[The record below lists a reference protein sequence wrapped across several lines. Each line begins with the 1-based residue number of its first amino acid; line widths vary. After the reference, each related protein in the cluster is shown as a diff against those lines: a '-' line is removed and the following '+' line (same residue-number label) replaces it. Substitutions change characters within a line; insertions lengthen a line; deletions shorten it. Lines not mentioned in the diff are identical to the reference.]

1 MPIAEHILSN
11 IESTAKKNPASLEN
25 ILCVIEF
32 IMRKYETFSWFFFCV
47 GLNLVEIDGV
57 GVGFY
62 LGACSQGKA
71 CSHDIRDVV
80 FDLSKR
86 VFSVFVYFH
95 LYHCL
100 LSVFYLILLGL
111 FRAKA
116 RR

>member
-57 GVGFY
+57 DVGFC
-62 LGACSQGKA
+62 LGTCSQGKA
-71 CSHDIRDVV
+71 CSHDITDAV

-100 LSVFYLILLGL
+100 
-111 FRAKA
+111 
-116 RR
+116 

>member
-57 GVGFY
+57 DVGFC
-62 LGACSQGKA
+62 LGTCSQGKA
-71 CSHDIRDVV
+71 CSHDIRDAV

-86 VFSVFVYFH
+86 VFSVFVYLILHSSLFTFH
-95 LYHCL
+95 L
-100 LSVFYLILLGL
+100 LI
-111 FRAKA
+111 
-116 RR
+116 